1 MDWWLLVEK
10 IKCNIFQSL
19 SKHFFFSLRD
29 VAVHLTELSE
39 RHTQAFTE
47 PAQVVTWEAV
57 YTHRQKTT
65 QIIPTKLTRGQFVW
79 WAAISYPVIWLGLI
93 WWLSWIWRGT
103 CKEARILVRAV
114 SMICSQQ
121 WSLENRWELDQFLV
135 HTAEW
140 ILSILREINVSA
152 SISSSNFLPHSVDAI
167 QILECIVGVQ
177 TYLFSSFFPLFP
189 QHFLFSSFLFLIQ
202 NIIIFL
208 FLLFFAVHF
217 PLFFLI

>member
-1 MDWWLLVEK
+1 MDWWLLVEN

-65 QIIPTKLTRGQFVW
+65 QIIPTKHTWGQFVW
-79 WAAISYPVIWLGLI
+79 WAVISYPVIWLGLI

-103 CKEARILVRAV
+103 WKEARILVRAV
-114 SMICSQQ
+114 LMICSQQ
-121 WSLENRWELDQFLV
+121 WTLENWWELDQFLV

-140 ILSILREINVSA
+140 ILSILREMNVSA
-152 SISSSNFLPHSVDAI
+152 SISSGNFLPHSVDAI
-167 QILECIVGVQ
+167 QILDCIVGVQ

-189 QHFLFSSFLFLIQ
+189 QHFSFLILFIS
-202 NIIIFL
+202 NSKHNYFSFPIIFCCT
-208 FLLFFAVHF
+208 FSTFFF
-217 PLFFLI
+217 